1 MVQENIL
8 EQIDDDRLRVHV
20 VWMPVLGGDDRAAAE
35 KAPELITDSRAT
47 HYWNGDQSLG
57 IVYGKTVELPR
68 GRDLAWDIYFV
79 FDTGV
84 EWGAQA
90 PLPTDWAHR
99 LGQDQR
105 HLEDGRRLRQAIEA
119 LLEAIEARAPP
130 SPGDRLVGGLR
141 RS

>member
-1 MVQENIL
+1 
-8 EQIDDDRLRVHV
+8 
-20 VWMPVLGGDDRAAAE
+20 
-35 KAPELITDSRAT
+35 
-47 HYWNGDQSLG
+47 WNGDQSLG

-130 SPGDRLVGGLR
+130 IPGDRLVGGLR